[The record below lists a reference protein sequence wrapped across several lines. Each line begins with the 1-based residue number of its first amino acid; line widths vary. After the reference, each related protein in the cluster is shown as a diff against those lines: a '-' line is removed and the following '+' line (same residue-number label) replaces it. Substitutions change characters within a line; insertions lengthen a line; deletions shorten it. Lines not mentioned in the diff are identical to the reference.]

1 MFLKKLT
8 CFLTMLFMHTQLFAA
23 DITLLASTG
32 VSSMMKVVLAD
43 FEKKTGHNIKVS
55 YDTSNLLMK
64 RIQAGESVDLV
75 ILTAPL
81 IDELTQSG
89 KLTSGS
95 RVDLAKS
102 GIGVAIQS
110 GKVKPD
116 ISTPEGL
123 KKALL
128 ESNSVAYTATGA
140 SGIYFS
146 KVIDQLG
153 IGEQVRA
160 KAKTPAG
167 GIIAEIVAK
176 GDAEMGV
183 QMISELTGVRGTQLV
198 GPLPGNLQMFT
209 VFSAGVMKD
218 AKDPKVVQ
226 SLIKFLTTSESI
238 AVYKQQGMEPI

>member
-1 MFLKKLT
+1 MSECWWNNIIQLNDLSKIRGIFMFLRKICCIYVL
-8 CFLTMLFMHTQLFAA
+8 LFINIQVMAA

-32 VSSMMKVVLAD
+32 VSSMMKVVLLD
-43 FEKKTGHNIKVS
+43 FEKKTGHHIKVS

-110 GKVKPD
+110 GKTKPD
-116 ISTPEGL
+116 ISSPEAL

-128 ESNSVAYTATGA
+128 ETSSVAYTATGA

-146 KVIDQLG
+146 KVITSISDG
-153 IGEQVRA
+153 ILQ
-160 KAKTPAG
+160 KIKSF
-167 GIIAEIVAK
+167 
-176 GDAEMGV
+176 EM
-183 QMISELTGVRGTQLV
+183 
-198 GPLPGNLQMFT
+198 LPKNNLKLNF
-209 VFSAGVMKD
+209 F
-218 AKDPKVVQ
+218 
-226 SLIKFLTTSESI
+226 IKKL
-238 AVYKQQGMEPI
+238 Q